1 MPLVR
6 LVVNARPSSQK
17 ESWGGEDDRHTAPKK
32 TVVLG
37 EEEWMRRMAKE
48 DFRTLTPLLHSHVNP
63 YGSFEL
69 DMEKRLPLDQPVAMA
84 V

>member
-1 MPLVR
+1 M
-6 LVVNARPSSQK
+6 NARPSSQK
-17 ESWGGEDDRHTAPKK
+17 ESWGGEDDRHTARKK

-37 EEEWMRRMAKE
+37 EKEWMRRMAKE
-48 DFRTLTPLLHSHVNP
+48 DVRALTPLLHSHVNP